1 MEPIRLEGVKDLERA
16 LKLFDENAYKKLN
29 KAINKAA
36 GVIRKNARGYIPN
49 TPPTGLTN
57 WARPS
62 TGSKMNGMTG
72 GRTFPRY
79 ESGEMRSALRTGKQK
94 SGRTRN
100 GWGQTVYVEQRNPAG
115 NIFEKAGVVLFN
127 PRAQYSRNPMASL
140 DFKNK
145 AQQFYFVRKG
155 IGRALIRAGIE
166 NAGQAKKDI
175 ARARYEAE
183 LKLQQD
189 FNAEAAKHG

>member
-1 MEPIRLEGVKDLERA
+1 MEAIRLEGVKDLERA

-36 GVIRKNARGYIPN
+36 GVIRKNARGYIPDS
-49 TPPTGLTN
+49 PPTGLTN
-57 WARPS
+57 WAKPA

-79 ESGEMRSALRTGKQK
+79 ESGEMRGGLRTGKQK
-94 SGRTRN
+94 SGRTRT
-100 GWGQTVYVEQRNPAG
+100 GWGQTVYVEQRSPAG
-115 NIFEKAGVVLFN
+115 NIYEKAGIVLFN
-127 PRAQYSRNPMASL
+127 PKVQYSRNPMASL
-140 DFKNK
+140 DFK
-145 AQQFYFVRKG
+145 ARVQEFYFVRKG

-189 FNAEAAKHG
+189 FNAEAAKYG